1 MTIKGSKP
9 VTTASAV
16 GVARK
21 PEAPARVPEHKPAPG
36 AGHAAQSHFES
47 TRRPGNRARLEGAA
61 PFTPAAA
68 SPPPSQ
74 PAAAV
79 VRPGVPVE
87 SSQAVTLTAAQAAR
101 FFDSAPGTTGK
112 RRTPGESP
120 SLQRLLSS
128 DARARTVAE
137 ATPAAMRALD
147 ADSKAQAEEDFQR
160 LMDAHYLAR
169 PYLTA
174 TLLEEHAGDPDYQAH
189 LIGLLAESGPEGEL
203 QNVVAGFEG
212 LFIIS
217 GAGEYQGSEAHREA
231 LLGALQAA
239 RDAGVINDAD
249 LQAFAQVAPGV
260 WGEVLGA
267 LGVQVAQPPS
277 GADAAVSEVEQA
289 TSEYEAAQE
298 EARKRDEWLAQQLA
312 DMGDLLTE
320 EQKQA
325 YINAYRNDPENKAVY
340 DDLEAKAARLA
351 EVVQANASV
360 MEAAAYADP
369 QGDGA
374 ALRKALELLA
384 DSSHAAVALE
394 MGARYLADP
403 TSPMGQVVAHWGD
416 FETKVLEKGI
426 ANATAQLLA
435 DEDPETAFARLQEL
449 LEPLQNAKGPA
460 ATAYRDLKDGLEAI
474 QQARA
479 GNYDRLTQLAQRWDS
494 ASPLM
499 RGLAVAGVAFGAVS
513 AIAAGR
519 EGDFAGMLQGLAS
532 AGERGAQLTAGVL
545 QSMSIVGE
553 ASRAASFA
561 AKLAPALGLVANA
574 TALGI
579 HLNQFAQEQNPG
591 YLIAAFGD
599 AVGVLGSVLELTP
612 AAPVGFVV
620 SGIGAAIS
628 AIGEL
633 TVAPFEAAK
642 LNDARKRYLEAIG
655 VSPELSQVLRD
666 ADPERIEELRHELG
680 ISAEDVQALAVQMP
694 SLLTEGTN
702 NGLYFDPVVEMFKAY
717 GIHGDDAYALL
728 STMGNGNEDPSNS
741 TLVVL
746 LNISRE
752 AGFAQTPEDFDRLLQ
767 RLRAQLPE
775 HASTIDAI
783 LAARDAQA

>member
-9 VTTASAV
+9 MTTASTV
-16 GVARK
+16 GALTRK
-21 PEAPARVPEHKPAPG
+21 QPEAPARATANKPAAN
-36 AGHAAQSHFES
+36 AGHPARSQFEP
-47 TRRPGNRARLEGAA
+47 TRPATATARLDGAA
-61 PFTPAAA
+61 AFVPAATPQVA
-68 SPPPSQ
+68 PRLD
-74 PAAAV
+74 A
-79 VRPGVPVE
+79 
-87 SSQAVTLTAAQAAR
+87 TLSATQAAR
-101 FFDSAPGTTGK
+101 LFDTSPGAPEQ
-112 RRTPGESP
+112 RRAFGQNA
-120 SLQRLLSS
+120 SLQRALTSKAQVQTLTGGAPAS
-128 DARARTVAE
+128 ARE
-137 ATPAAMRALD
+137 LD
-147 ADSKAQAEEDFQR
+147 AGSKAQAEEDFQR
-160 LMDAHYLAR
+160 LMDAHHLSR
-169 PYLTA
+169 SYLTA
-174 TLLEEHAGDPDYQAH
+174 TLLQEHADDPDYQAH

-203 QNVVAGFEG
+203 QRVVAGFEG

-217 GAGEYQGSEAHREA
+217 GAGEYRGTEAQREA

-260 WGEVLGA
+260 WQEVLDT
-267 LGVQVAQPPS
+267 LGVQVAQRPT
-277 GADAAVSEVEQA
+277 GADAAVDAVEQA
-289 TSEYEAAQE
+289 TSDYEAAKE
-298 EARKRDEWLAQQLA
+298 AARKKDEWLAQQLA
-312 DMGDLLTE
+312 GMGDLLTE

-351 EVVQANASV
+351 EVVETHASV

-403 TSPMGQVVAHWGD
+403 SSPMGQVAAHWGD
-416 FETKVLEKGI
+416 FESKVLEKAI

-435 DEDPETAFARLQEL
+435 DEDPDTAFARLQEL
-449 LEPLQNAKGPA
+449 LEPLMNAKGPA

-479 GNYDRLTQLAQRWDS
+479 GNYDRLTQLAKNWDT
-494 ASPLM
+494 AHPLM
-499 RGLAVAGVAFGAVS
+499 RGLAVAGVAFGAV
-513 AIAAGR
+513 AAVQAGR

-545 QSMSIVGE
+545 QSMSIAGG

-591 YLIAAFGD
+591 YLISAFGD
-599 AVGVLGSVLELTP
+599 AVGVLGSVLEMTP
-612 AAPVGFVV
+612 AAPVGFVI

-633 TVAPFEAAK
+633 AVAPFEAAK
-642 LNDARKRYLEAIG
+642 LNDARKRYLDAIG
-655 VSPELSQVLRD
+655 VSPELSEVLRD
-666 ADPERIEELRHELG
+666 ANPERIEELRHELG
-680 ISAEDVQALAVQMP
+680 ISAEDVQALALQMP
-694 SLLTEGTN
+694 WLLTKGTH
-702 NGLYFDPVVEMFKAY
+702 NGLYFDPVVDMLKAY
-717 GIHGDDAYALL
+717 GIHGDAAYALL

-741 TLVVL
+741 TAVVL
-746 LNISRE
+746 MNISRR
-752 AGFAQTPEDFDRLLQ
+752 AGFAKTPEDFDRLLQ
-767 RLRAQLPE
+767 QIRADLPE

-783 LAARDAQA
+783 LAARAEQA

>member
-9 VTTASAV
+9 VMSPSTPGAA
-16 GVARK
+16 GRK
-21 PEAPARVPEHKPAPG
+21 PEVPARATERKPAPTT
-36 AGHAAQSHFES
+36 GHPAQSRFEPP
-47 TRRPGNRARLEGAA
+47 RPPVNRARLDGAA
-61 PFTPAAA
+61 PFESAPRKAQSTAEALRQGAPPDTAQAA
-68 SPPPSQ
+68 
-74 PAAAV
+74 
-79 VRPGVPVE
+79 
-87 SSQAVTLTAAQAAR
+87 TLTAAQLARFSGAAPKVRLPQRLSQQASSLSTADAAPASAAR
-101 FFDSAPGTTGK
+101 
-112 RRTPGESP
+112 E
-120 SLQRLLSS
+120 
-128 DARARTVAE
+128 
-137 ATPAAMRALD
+137 LD
-147 ADSKAQAEEDFQR
+147 ANAKAQAEEDFKR
-160 LMDAHYLAR
+160 LMEAHHLSR

-174 TLLEEHAGDPDYQAH
+174 TLLQEHAGDPDYQAH
-189 LIGLLAESGPEGEL
+189 LIGLLAESGPDGEL
-203 QNVVAGFEG
+203 QSVISGFEG

-217 GAGEYQGSEAHREA
+217 GAGEYGGTEAQREA
-231 LLGALQAA
+231 VLGALQAA
-239 RDAGVINDAD
+239 LDAGVINTAD
-249 LQAFAQVAPGV
+249 LQAFAQVAPGP
-260 WGEVLGA
+260 WKEVMAA
-267 LGVQVAQPPS
+267 LDVQVAQPPS

-289 TSEYEAAQE
+289 TSDYEAAKA
-298 EARKRDEWLAQQLA
+298 EAQKKDEWLAQQLA

-325 YINAYRNDPENKAVY
+325 YINAFRNDPENKAVY
-340 DDLEAKAARLA
+340 DELEATAARLA
-351 EVVQANASV
+351 EVVQDNAAV

-403 TSPMGQVVAHWGD
+403 SSPMGQVVAHWGD

-435 DEDPETAFARLQEL
+435 DEDPETAFARLEEL
-449 LEPLQNAKGPA
+449 LEPLKNAKGPA
-460 ATAYRDLKDGLEAI
+460 ATAYRELKDGLEAI

-479 GNYDRLTQLAQRWDS
+479 GNYDRLTQLANRWDS

-579 HLNQFAQEQNPG
+579 HVNQFVQEQNPG

-599 AVGVLGSVLELTP
+599 ALGVLGSALELTP
-612 AAPVGFVV
+612 AAPVGLVIN
-620 SGIGAAIS
+620 GIGAAIS

-642 LNDARKRYLEAIG
+642 LNDARKRYLEEIG
-655 VSPELSQVLRD
+655 VSPELSKTLRD
-666 ADPERIEELRHELG
+666 ADPERIEELRQELG
-680 ISAEDVQALAVQMP
+680 ISAEDVQALASQMP
-694 SLLTEGTN
+694 WLLTEGTN
-702 NGLYFDPVVEMFKAY
+702 NGLYLDPVVEMLKGY
-717 GIHGDDAYALL
+717 GITGDDAFALL
-728 STMGNGNEDPSNS
+728 SSMGKGHEDPSFS
-741 TLVVL
+741 TFVVL
-746 LNISRE
+746 NNISRE

-767 RLRAQLPE
+767 RLREQLPE

-783 LAARDAQA
+783 LAAREARA